1 MNRKILM
8 LATLA
13 IVAVSLSGCENTL
26 WGAGRD
32 VENAGENMQ
41 ETARGE

>member
-1 MNRKILM
+1 MKNKIL
-8 LATLA
+8 LIAALSLVT
-13 IVAVSLSGCENTL
+13 VSLSACENTL

-41 ETARGE
+41 STARGE